1 MTVTRDFQ
9 EPARS
14 RPDLVI
20 GREEPFTAARAR
32 LARGGS
38 VLLHGP
44 AGIGKSTVL
53 RSLAAEYATAA
64 RTVLRCSA
72 TESESHLPFL
82 ALADLL
88 GLVVDEVYDK
98 LPAAQRTAL
107 ESALTGRGESTL
119 QRDGLALR
127 LAVLSALR
135 ALAAEGPVLVVAD
148 DLQWLDPASA
158 ELLGFAARRLGD
170 TPVRMLCA
178 ARTQDQ
184 EYDRHLRAAP
194 PDTLAVRLGPL
205 SRTQVAALLDHR
217 GYTGLPRS
225 TVREIHRTSGG
236 NPLFALE
243 LGRALAESPTPPRPG
258 EPLPVPTSLRA
269 LVLNRL
275 EMLSPEARRTLLV
288 ASAGARPTLALL
300 HAAGR
305 RDAEAET
312 ARAAELGLLATEP
325 EGPAVRFAHPLISA
339 ALYAEAP
346 AQERRAAHAALST
359 AASDPIERA
368 RHLALATTGTDPQVA
383 AALAEAAA
391 LARDRGAP
399 SVAAS
404 LGLLAARHTP
414 TDPDDNPPGPA
425 SGGVGAPAGVGLE
438 LEGSREGVEAPGAG
452 LEAPGA
458 GLTEPGTS
466 LAEPRAGL
474 TEPGTGLNEPQAGP
488 EESRAGL
495 VGHGPSL
502 EEPRAGLNEPQAGVA
517 EPRAGSER
525 PRAGLASPQPG
536 LGAHAG
542 PEEPRPGPEEPQAGP
557 AEPHAG
563 AAEPQPRHAEPRPG
577 LEERRTGRKE
587 PLTGPEEPQA
597 GPAEPRPG
605 LESPRPGPEAQAG
618 SVEPRGGRA
627 EPHAGP
633 DGARSGPEAPQPVP
647 NRQPPLSAESLRLQA
662 AEDAITAG
670 ELDLARDI
678 AREVLSRST
687 VPADRVR
694 SWITV
699 IETAGHA
706 MTEVDAVFPQALA
719 DAGDDPKLLALIHY
733 QLTWRAL
740 LVDGDFDRAREEAA
754 YSAELAARGG
764 DRYTELMA
772 LAFQAQIETLMGH
785 ADAPMTIKRALKEPQ
800 DPRVACHHNGAGYA
814 RFRWLVMSD
823 QLSEAR
829 ATVTGLL
836 REVRRRGSVESEVHF
851 LRGLAETELRTGHC
865 ARALDLARESLRM
878 ARDTG
883 IGEVASAVLTS
894 LAEASGGDVDR
905 ALALAREALE
915 HAEEDGDQMYVSR
928 ALAALGHAQ
937 LVAGDAPAAVT
948 SLRRVR
954 ELELGLGITDPARGR
969 WQGDLAEA
977 LVRIGETDEA
987 QDIVDV
993 TREHALRLGR
1003 ESVLAVLDRA
1013 EALVQAARGDH
1024 ERAVGRLT
1032 SVQDRLA
1039 KLGYGLE
1046 EARAAFALATLRAR
1060 RTGRAPVSD
1069 REGAASYDEAARLF
1083 RRCRAL
1089 PWLSQVEAAASAPP
1103 ADPEPAPA
1111 AALDALEAL
1120 ASMERQ
1126 VAALVMEGATNR
1138 EIAARLFISVKTV
1151 EATLTRVY
1159 RKLGIRSRVDI
1170 VRLAAGRSAR

>member
-1 MTVTRDFQ
+1 MTVPRDFR

-14 RPDLVI
+14 RSDLVI
-20 GREEPFTAARAR
+20 GRDEPFAAARDQ
-32 LARGGS
+32 LSRGGS

-53 RSLAAEYATAA
+53 RALAAEYGTAV

-88 GLVVDEVYDK
+88 GLVLDEVCEK

-127 LAVLSALR
+127 LAVHSALR

-178 ARTQDQ
+178 ARTEDE
-184 EYDRHLRAAP
+184 EYDRHLRASP
-194 PDTLAVRLGPL
+194 PDTLALRLGPL
-205 SRTQVAALLDHR
+205 SRTQVADLLDHR
-217 GYTGLPRS
+217 GYSGLPRT

-243 LGRALAESPTPPRPG
+243 LGRALAENPTPPRPG

-269 LVLNRL
+269 LVLSRL
-275 EMLSPEARRTLLV
+275 EMLSPDARHTLLV
-288 ASAGARPTLALL
+288 ASAGARPTLATLS
-300 HAAGR
+300 AAGR
-305 RDAEAET
+305 TDAEAET
-312 ARAAELGLLATEP
+312 AHAAALGLLATDSED
-325 EGPAVRFAHPLISA
+325 PAVRFAHPLISA
-339 ALYAEAP
+339 ALYAEAS
-346 AQERRAAHAALST
+346 AQERRAAHAALSK

-368 RHLALATTGTDPQVA
+368 RHLALATTGTDPEVA
-383 AALAEAAA
+383 ASLAEAAA

-404 LGLLAARHTP
+404 LGRLAARHTP
-414 TDPDDNPPGPA
+414 
-425 SGGVGAPAGVGLE
+425 
-438 LEGSREGVEAPGAG
+438 
-452 LEAPGA
+452 
-458 GLTEPGTS
+458 
-466 LAEPRAGL
+466 AEDG
-474 TEPGTGLNEPQAGP
+474 
-488 EESRAGL
+488 
-495 VGHGPSL
+495 
-502 EEPRAGLNEPQAGVA
+502 
-517 EPRAGSER
+517 
-525 PRAGLASPQPG
+525 
-536 LGAHAG
+536 
-542 PEEPRPGPEEPQAGP
+542 
-557 AEPHAG
+557 PHAV
-563 AAEPQPRHAEPRPG
+563 
-577 LEERRTGRKE
+577 L
-587 PLTGPEEPQA
+587 
-597 GPAEPRPG
+597 
-605 LESPRPGPEAQAG
+605 
-618 SVEPRGGRA
+618 
-627 EPHAGP
+627 
-633 DGARSGPEAPQPVP
+633 
-647 NRQPPLSAESLRLQA
+647 LQA

-678 AREVLSRST
+678 AREVLAGST
-687 VPADRVR
+687 VPAERVR
-694 SWITV
+694 AWIVV

-706 MTEVDAVFPQALA
+706 MSEVDAVFPQALA
-719 DAGDDPKLLALIHY
+719 DAGDDPKLLARIHY
-733 QLTWRAL
+733 QLGWRAL
-740 LVDGDFDRAREEAA
+740 LVDGDFDPAREETA
-754 YSAELAARGG
+754 YSAQLAARGG

-785 ADAPMTIKRALKEPQ
+785 PDAPETIKRALREPQ
-800 DPRVACHHNGAGYA
+800 DPRVAWHHNGAGYA
-814 RFRWLVMSD
+814 RFRWLMMSD
-823 QLSEAR
+823 QLAEAR

-865 ARALDLARESLRM
+865 ARALDLARESLRL

-894 LAEASGGDVDR
+894 FAEAAGGSLDR
-905 ALALAREALE
+905 ALTLAREALD
-915 HAEEDGDQMYVSR
+915 HAEQDGDQMYESR

-954 ELELGLGITDPARGR
+954 ELEQGLGITDPARGR
-969 WQGDLAEA
+969 WHGDLAEA
-977 LVRIGETDEA
+977 LVRIGALEEA
-987 QDIVDV
+987 QDVID
-993 TREHALRLGR
+993 TARARALRLGR

-1013 EALVQAARGDH
+1013 EALVRAAHG
-1024 ERAVGRLT
+1024 EREPALDRLT

-1046 EARAAFALATLRAR
+1046 EARAAFALAALRTHR
-1060 RTGRAPVSD
+1060 PGPT
-1069 REGAASYDEAARLF
+1069 SYDEAARLF

-1089 PWLSQVEAAASAPP
+1089 PWLGQVEAAATAPP
-1103 ADPEPAPA
+1103 VEPVRAEAPA
-1111 AALDALEAL
+1111 ATLDALDSL
-1120 ASMERQ
+1120 AAMERQ

-1170 VRLAAGRSAR
+1170 VRLAAGRPGN

>member
-1 MTVTRDFQ
+1 MTVRRDFK
-9 EPARS
+9 EPARC
-14 RPDLVI
+14 RPDQVI
-20 GREEPFTAARAR
+20 GREELFSTAREQ
-32 LARGGS
+32 LGRGGS

-53 RSLAAEYATAA
+53 RALAGEYGGAA
-64 RTVLRCSA
+64 RTVLRCSP

-88 GLVVDEVYDK
+88 GLVLDEVSER
-98 LPAAQRTAL
+98 LPTAQRIAL

-127 LAVLSALR
+127 LAVLSTLR
-135 ALAAEGPVLVVAD
+135 ALADTGPVLVVVD

-178 ARTQDQ
+178 VRTDGQ
-184 EYDRHLRAAP
+184 EYDRHLRASP

-205 SRTQVAALLDHR
+205 SRAQMSALLDHR

-225 TVREIHRTSGG
+225 TVRDIHRTSGG
-236 NPLFALE
+236 NALFALE
-243 LGRALAESPTPPRPG
+243 LGRALAENSIPPSPG

-275 EMLSPEARRTLLV
+275 EMLSEEARRTLLV
-288 ASAGARPTLALL
+288 ASAGARPTLTLL

-305 RDAEAET
+305 DNAEAET
-312 ARAAELGLLATEP
+312 AQAAELGLLATEP
-325 EGPAVRFAHPLISA
+325 EGPAVRFAHPMISA

-368 RHLALATTGTDPQVA
+368 RHLALATTGTDPEVA
-383 AALAEAAA
+383 ARLAEAAA

-399 SVAAS
+399 SVAAQLS
-404 LGLLAARHTP
+404 LLAARHTP
-414 TDPDDNPPGPA
+414 ADDPR
-425 SGGVGAPAGVGLE
+425 S
-438 LEGSREGVEAPGAG
+438 
-452 LEAPGA
+452 
-458 GLTEPGTS
+458 
-466 LAEPRAGL
+466 
-474 TEPGTGLNEPQAGP
+474 P
-488 EESRAGL
+488 E
-495 VGHGPSL
+495 V
-502 EEPRAGLNEPQAGVA
+502 
-517 EPRAGSER
+517 
-525 PRAGLASPQPG
+525 
-536 LGAHAG
+536 
-542 PEEPRPGPEEPQAGP
+542 
-557 AEPHAG
+557 
-563 AAEPQPRHAEPRPG
+563 
-577 LEERRTGRKE
+577 
-587 PLTGPEEPQA
+587 
-597 GPAEPRPG
+597 
-605 LESPRPGPEAQAG
+605 
-618 SVEPRGGRA
+618 
-627 EPHAGP
+627 
-633 DGARSGPEAPQPVP
+633 
-647 NRQPPLSAESLRLQA
+647 LRLEA

-678 AREVLSRST
+678 AREVLTRAT

-694 SWITV
+694 AWIAV

-706 MTEVDAVFPQALA
+706 MAEVDAIFPQALA
-719 DAGDDPKLLALIHY
+719 DAGDDPKLLALVHY

-740 LVDGDFDRAREEAA
+740 LVEGDFDEARGEAA
-754 YSAELAARGG
+754 YVAELAARAG
-764 DRYTELMA
+764 DRYTQLMA

-785 ADAPMTIKRALKEPQ
+785 ADAPATIRRALEEPQ
-800 DPRVACHHNGAGYA
+800 DPRVACHHNGAGYS
-814 RFRWLVMSD
+814 RFRWLIMSD
-823 QLSEAR
+823 QLPEAR
-829 ATVTGLL
+829 AAVTALL
-836 REVRRRGSVESEVHF
+836 REVRRHGWVESEVHF
-851 LRGLAETELRTGHC
+851 LRGVAETELHSGHC
-865 ARALDLARESLRM
+865 GRALDLARESLRL

-894 LAEASGGDVDR
+894 LAEAAGGEVDR
-905 ALALAREALE
+905 ALALAREAVE

-937 LVAGDAPAAVT
+937 LVAGDVEAAVR

-954 ELELGLGITDPARGR
+954 EVEQSLGITDPARGR
-969 WQGDLAEA
+969 WHGDLAEA
-977 LVRIGETDEA
+977 LVRSGEFAEA
-987 QDIVDV
+987 QDVIDV
-993 TREHALRLGR
+993 TREQALRLDR

-1013 EALVQAARGDH
+1013 EALIRAARGEQDAA
-1024 ERAVGRLT
+1024 RAQLT
-1032 SVQDRLA
+1032 SAQDRLG
-1039 KLGYGLE
+1039 KLGYSLE
-1046 EARAAFALATLRAR
+1046 EARAAFALAQLR
-1060 RTGRAPVSD
+1060 TSAP
-1069 REGAASYDEAARLF
+1069 GPTSYDEPARLF

-1089 PWLSQVEAAASAPP
+1089 PWLRQVEAAAAARPVEAAPTP
-1103 ADPEPAPA
+1103 ASTPDG
-1111 AALDALEAL
+1111 LDCLDGL

-1170 VRLAAGRSAR
+1170 VRLAAGRRTK

>member
-1 MTVTRDFQ
+1 MTVPRDFQ
-9 EPARS
+9 EPARC

-20 GREEPFTAARAR
+20 GREEPFTAARGQ

-53 RSLAAEYATAA
+53 RSLAAEYGAAA

-88 GLVVDEVYDK
+88 GLVLDEVYDK

-178 ARTQDQ
+178 ARTQEQ

-225 TVREIHRTSGG
+225 TVRDIHRTSGG

-243 LGRALAESPTPPRPG
+243 LGRALAENPTPPRPG

-269 LVLNRL
+269 LVLSRL
-275 EMLSPEARRTLLV
+275 EMLSPEARHTLLV
-288 ASAGARPTLALL
+288 ASAGARPTLSLL

-368 RHLALATTGTDPQVA
+368 RHLALATTGTDPEVA
-383 AALAEAAA
+383 ASLAEAAA

-404 LGLLAARHTP
+404 LGVLAARHTP
-414 TDPDDNPPGPA
+414 G
-425 SGGVGAPAGVGLE
+425 
-438 LEGSREGVEAPGAG
+438 EG
-452 LEAPGA
+452 
-458 GLTEPGTS
+458 
-466 LAEPRAGL
+466 
-474 TEPGTGLNEPQAGP
+474 
-488 EESRAGL
+488 
-495 VGHGPSL
+495 GPS
-502 EEPRAGLNEPQAGVA
+502 
-517 EPRAGSER
+517 
-525 PRAGLASPQPG
+525 
-536 LGAHAG
+536 
-542 PEEPRPGPEEPQAGP
+542 PEC
-557 AEPHAG
+557 
-563 AAEPQPRHAEPRPG
+563 
-577 LEERRTGRKE
+577 
-587 PLTGPEEPQA
+587 
-597 GPAEPRPG
+597 
-605 LESPRPGPEAQAG
+605 
-618 SVEPRGGRA
+618 
-627 EPHAGP
+627 
-633 DGARSGPEAPQPVP
+633 
-647 NRQPPLSAESLRLQA
+647 LRLQA

-694 SWITV
+694 AWITV

-706 MTEVDAVFPQALA
+706 MAEVDAVFPQALA

-772 LAFQAQIETLMGH
+772 LACQAQIETLMGH

-823 QLSEAR
+823 QLPEAR
-829 ATVTGLL
+829 ATVTALL

-865 ARALDLARESLRM
+865 ARALDLARESLRL

-915 HAEEDGDQMYVSR
+915 HAEENGDQMYVSR
-928 ALAALGHAQ
+928 ALAALGYAQ
-937 LVAGDAPAAVT
+937 LVAGDAPAAVA

-969 WQGDLAEA
+969 WHGDLVEA

-1013 EALVQAARGDH
+1013 EALVRAARGDR
-1024 ERAVGRLT
+1024 ERAADRLT

-1046 EARAAFALATLRAR
+1046 EARAAFAAATLRTR
-1060 RTGRAPVSD
+1060 RPGTT
-1069 REGAASYDEAARLF
+1069 SYDEAARLF

-1089 PWLSQVEAAASAPP
+1089 PWLSQVEAAAAAPP
-1103 ADPEPAPA
+1103 ADPEPTPA
-1111 AALDALEAL
+1111 AALDALDSL

-1170 VRLAAGRSAR
+1170 VRLAAGRPK

>member
-1 MTVTRDFQ
+1 MTVRRDFK
-9 EPARS
+9 EPARC
-14 RPDLVI
+14 RPDQVI
-20 GREEPFTAARAR
+20 GREELFTAAREQ
-32 LARGGS
+32 LGRGGS

-53 RSLAAEYATAA
+53 RALAGEYGGAA
-64 RTVLRCSA
+64 RTVLRCSP

-88 GLVVDEVYDK
+88 GLVLDEVSDR
-98 LPAAQRTAL
+98 LPAAQLTAL

-135 ALAAEGPVLVVAD
+135 ALADSGPVLVVAD

-178 ARTQDQ
+178 VRTEGE
-184 EYDRHLRAAP
+184 EYDRHLRASP

-205 SRTQVAALLDHR
+205 SRAQMSALLDHR

-225 TVREIHRTSGG
+225 TVRDIHRTSGG
-236 NPLFALE
+236 NALFALE
-243 LGRALAESPTPPRPG
+243 LGRALAENATPPRPG

-275 EMLSPEARRTLLV
+275 EMLSEEARRTLLV

-305 RDAEAET
+305 DNAEAET
-312 ARAAELGLLATEP
+312 AQAAELGLLATEP
-325 EGPAVRFAHPLISA
+325 EGPAVRFAHPMISA

-368 RHLALATTGTDPQVA
+368 RHLALATTGTDPEVA
-383 AALAEAAA
+383 ARLAGAAT

-399 SVAAS
+399 SVAAQLS
-404 LGLLAARHTP
+404 LLAARHTP
-414 TDPDDNPPGPA
+414 AVGTPSPD
-425 SGGVGAPAGVGLE
+425 V
-438 LEGSREGVEAPGAG
+438 
-452 LEAPGA
+452 
-458 GLTEPGTS
+458 
-466 LAEPRAGL
+466 
-474 TEPGTGLNEPQAGP
+474 
-488 EESRAGL
+488 
-495 VGHGPSL
+495 
-502 EEPRAGLNEPQAGVA
+502 
-517 EPRAGSER
+517 
-525 PRAGLASPQPG
+525 
-536 LGAHAG
+536 
-542 PEEPRPGPEEPQAGP
+542 
-557 AEPHAG
+557 
-563 AAEPQPRHAEPRPG
+563 
-577 LEERRTGRKE
+577 
-587 PLTGPEEPQA
+587 
-597 GPAEPRPG
+597 
-605 LESPRPGPEAQAG
+605 
-618 SVEPRGGRA
+618 
-627 EPHAGP
+627 
-633 DGARSGPEAPQPVP
+633 
-647 NRQPPLSAESLRLQA
+647 LRLAA

-678 AREVLSRST
+678 AREVLART
-687 VPADRVR
+687 AVPAERVR
-694 SWITV
+694 AWIAV

-706 MTEVDAVFPQALA
+706 MTEVDSIFPQALA
-719 DAGDDPKLLALIHY
+719 DAGDDPELLALVHY

-740 LVDGDFDRAREEAA
+740 LVEGDFDEARREAGYA
-754 YSAELAARGG
+754 AELAARAG

-785 ADAPMTIKRALKEPQ
+785 PDAPATIRRALEEPQ
-800 DPRVACHHNGAGYA
+800 DPRVACHHNGAGYS
-814 RFRWLVMSD
+814 RFRWLIMSD
-823 QLSEAR
+823 QLPEAR
-829 ATVTGLL
+829 AAVTALL
-836 REVRRRGSVESEVHF
+836 REVRRHGWVESEVHF
-851 LRGLAETELRTGHC
+851 LRGVAETELHSGHC
-865 ARALDLARESLRM
+865 GRALDLARESLRL

-894 LAEASGGDVDR
+894 LAEAAGGEVDR
-905 ALALAREALE
+905 ALALAREAVE
-915 HAEEDGDQMYVSR
+915 HAEEVGDQMYVSR

-937 LVAGDAPAAVT
+937 LVAGDTEAAVR

-954 ELELGLGITDPARGR
+954 EVEQSLGITDPARGR
-969 WQGDLAEA
+969 WHGDLAEA
-977 LVRIGETDEA
+977 LVRCGELTEA
-987 QDIVDV
+987 QDVIDV
-993 TREHALRLGR
+993 TRELAQRLDR

-1013 EALVQAARGDH
+1013 EALVRAAHGEQD
-1024 ERAVGRLT
+1024 AALAQLT
-1032 SVQDRLA
+1032 SAQDRLA

-1046 EARAAFALATLRAR
+1046 EARAAFALARLR
-1060 RTGRAPVSD
+1060 TSGSGP
-1069 REGAASYDEAARLF
+1069 ASYDEAARLF

-1089 PWLSQVEAAASAPP
+1089 PWLRRVEAATAARP
-1103 ADPEPAPA
+1103 AEAAPAPA
-1111 AALDALEAL
+1111 ATPDGLDGLDGL

-1170 VRLAAGRSAR
+1170 VRLAAGRRTT

>member
-1 MTVTRDFQ
+1 MTVRRDFK
-9 EPARS
+9 EPARC

-20 GREEPFTAARAR
+20 GRDEVFGQAREQ
-32 LARGGS
+32 LTRGGS

-53 RSLAAEYATAA
+53 RALAAENGGAA

-88 GLVVDEVYDK
+88 GLVLDEVSGK
-98 LPAAQRTAL
+98 LPAAQLTAL

-135 ALAAEGPVLVVAD
+135 ALAAEGPVLIVAD
-148 DLQWLDPASA
+148 DVQWLDSASA
-158 ELLGFAARRLGD
+158 ELLGFAARRLGE

-178 ARTQDQ
+178 VRTEGQ
-184 EYDRHLRAAP
+184 EYDRHLRASP
-194 PDTLAVRLGPL
+194 PDTLALRVNPL
-205 SRTQVAALLDHR
+205 TRTQVSELLGHR

-225 TVREIHRTSGG
+225 TVRDIHRTSGG

-243 LGRALAESPTPPRPG
+243 LGRALSENPTPPRPG
-258 EPLPVPTSLRA
+258 EPLPVPTSLRT

-275 EMLSPEARRTLLV
+275 EMLSDEARRTLLV
-288 ASAGARPTLALL
+288 ASAGARPTPALL
-300 HAAGR
+300 RAAGR
-305 RDAEAET
+305 ENAEAET
-312 ARAAELGLLATEP
+312 AQAAALGLLATEP

-346 AQERRAAHAALST
+346 AHERRAAHAALSE

-368 RHLALATTGTDPQVA
+368 RHLALATTGTDPRTA
-383 AALAEAAA
+383 NSLAEAAA

-414 TDPDDNPPGPA
+414 ADGTPDPD
-425 SGGVGAPAGVGLE
+425 
-438 LEGSREGVEAPGAG
+438 
-452 LEAPGA
+452 
-458 GLTEPGTS
+458 
-466 LAEPRAGL
+466 
-474 TEPGTGLNEPQAGP
+474 
-488 EESRAGL
+488 
-495 VGHGPSL
+495 
-502 EEPRAGLNEPQAGVA
+502 
-517 EPRAGSER
+517 
-525 PRAGLASPQPG
+525 
-536 LGAHAG
+536 
-542 PEEPRPGPEEPQAGP
+542 
-557 AEPHAG
+557 
-563 AAEPQPRHAEPRPG
+563 
-577 LEERRTGRKE
+577 
-587 PLTGPEEPQA
+587 
-597 GPAEPRPG
+597 
-605 LESPRPGPEAQAG
+605 
-618 SVEPRGGRA
+618 
-627 EPHAGP
+627 
-633 DGARSGPEAPQPVP
+633 AR
-647 NRQPPLSAESLRLQA
+647 RLQA

-678 AREVLSRST
+678 ARDVLTRAT

-694 SWITV
+694 AWIIV
-699 IETAGHA
+699 IDTAGHA
-706 MTEVDAVFPQALA
+706 MTEVDSVFPQALA
-719 DAGDDPKLLALIHY
+719 DAGEDPKLLALIHY

-740 LVDGDFDRAREEAA
+740 LVDGDFDQAREEAA
-754 YSAELAARGG
+754 HSAALAARAD
-764 DRYTELMA
+764 DRYNELMA

-785 ADAPMTIKRALKEPQ
+785 PDAPATIKRALKEPQ
-800 DPRVACHHNGAGYA
+800 DPRVACHHNGAGYS
-814 RFRWLVMSD
+814 RFRWLIMSD

-836 REVRRRGSVESEVHF
+836 REVQRRGSVESEVHF
-851 LRGLAETELRTGHC
+851 LRGVAETELRSGHC
-865 ARALDLARESLRM
+865 GRALDLARESLM
-878 ARDTG
+878 LARDTG

-894 LAEASGGDVDR
+894 LCEASGGDVER
-905 ALALAREALE
+905 ALELAREAVE
-915 HAEEDGDQMYVSR
+915 HAERDGDQMYVSR
-928 ALAALGHAQ
+928 GLAALGYAQ
-937 LVAGDAPAAVT
+937 LVAGDAEGTVR

-954 ELELGLGITDPARGR
+954 ELEDGLGITDPARGR

-977 LVRIGETDEA
+977 LVRIGELREA
-987 QDIVDV
+987 QDVVDV
-993 TREHALRLGR
+993 TREQALRLGR
-1003 ESVLAVLDRA
+1003 ESVLAVVDRA
-1013 EALVQAARGDH
+1013 EALVRAARGEH
-1024 ERAVGRLT
+1024 EAALARLT

-1046 EARAAFALATLRAR
+1046 EARTAFAVVQLRTR
-1060 RTGRAPVSD
+1060 LPRPT
-1069 REGAASYDEAARLF
+1069 SYDEAARLF

-1089 PWLSQVEAAASAPP
+1089 PWLRQVDAATAQPVVAP
-1103 ADPEPAPA
+1103 EQPAPVPTA
-1111 AALDALEAL
+1111 DALEGL

-1170 VRLAAGRSAR
+1170 VRLAAGRRTE

>member
-1 MTVTRDFQ
+1 MTVRRDFK
-9 EPARS
+9 EPARC

-20 GREEPFTAARAR
+20 GREELFSAAREQ
-32 LARGGS
+32 LGRGGS

-53 RSLAAEYATAA
+53 RALATEYGHAA
-64 RTVLRCSA
+64 RTVLRCSP

-88 GLVVDEVYDK
+88 GLVLDEVSDR

-135 ALAAEGPVLVVAD
+135 ALADTGPVLVVVD

-178 ARTQDQ
+178 VRTEDQ

-205 SRTQVAALLDHR
+205 SRAQMSALLDHR
-217 GYTGLPRS
+217 GFTGLPRS
-225 TVREIHRTSGG
+225 TVRDIHRTSGG
-236 NPLFALE
+236 NALFALE
-243 LGRALAESPTPPRPG
+243 LGRALAENPTPPSPG

-269 LVLNRL
+269 LVLKRL
-275 EMLSPEARRTLLV
+275 EMLSEEARRTLLV

-305 RDAEAET
+305 DNAEAET
-312 ARAAELGLLATEP
+312 AQAAGLGLLATEP
-325 EGPAVRFAHPLISA
+325 EGPAVRFAHPMISA

-368 RHLALATTGTDPQVA
+368 RHLALATSGTHPEVA
-383 AALAEAAA
+383 ARLAEAAA

-399 SVAAS
+399 SVAAQLS
-404 LGLLAARHTP
+404 LLAARHTP
-414 TDPDDNPPGPA
+414 ADGPP
-425 SGGVGAPAGVGLE
+425 S
-438 LEGSREGVEAPGAG
+438 
-452 LEAPGA
+452 
-458 GLTEPGTS
+458 
-466 LAEPRAGL
+466 
-474 TEPGTGLNEPQAGP
+474 P
-488 EESRAGL
+488 E
-495 VGHGPSL
+495 V
-502 EEPRAGLNEPQAGVA
+502 
-517 EPRAGSER
+517 
-525 PRAGLASPQPG
+525 
-536 LGAHAG
+536 
-542 PEEPRPGPEEPQAGP
+542 
-557 AEPHAG
+557 
-563 AAEPQPRHAEPRPG
+563 
-577 LEERRTGRKE
+577 
-587 PLTGPEEPQA
+587 
-597 GPAEPRPG
+597 
-605 LESPRPGPEAQAG
+605 
-618 SVEPRGGRA
+618 
-627 EPHAGP
+627 
-633 DGARSGPEAPQPVP
+633 
-647 NRQPPLSAESLRLQA
+647 LRLDA

-678 AREVLSRST
+678 AREVLTRAT

-694 SWITV
+694 AWIIV
-699 IETAGHA
+699 IDTAGHA
-706 MTEVDAVFPQALA
+706 MTEVDAIFPQALA
-719 DAGDDPKLLALIHY
+719 DAGDDPKLLALVHY
-733 QLTWRAL
+733 QLTWRAV
-740 LVDGDFDRAREEAA
+740 LVKGDFDEAREEAA
-754 YSAELAARGG
+754 YAAALAARAG

-785 ADAPMTIKRALKEPQ
+785 PDAPATIRRALQEPQ
-800 DPRVACHHNGAGYA
+800 DPRVACHHNGAGYS
-814 RFRWLVMSD
+814 RFRWLIMSD
-823 QLSEAR
+823 QLPEAR
-829 ATVTGLL
+829 AAVTALL
-836 REVRRRGSVESEVHF
+836 REVRRHGWVESEVHF
-851 LRGLAETELRTGHC
+851 LRGVAETELHSGHC
-865 ARALDLARESLRM
+865 GRALDLARESLRL

-894 LAEASGGDVDR
+894 LAEAAGGELDR

-915 HAEEDGDQMYVSR
+915 HAERDGDQMYCSR

-937 LVAGDAPAAVT
+937 LVAGDVSAAVR

-954 ELELGLGITDPARGR
+954 EVEQSLGITDPARGR
-969 WQGDLAEA
+969 WHGDLAEA
-977 LVRIGETDEA
+977 LVRSGEFAEA
-987 QDIVDV
+987 QDVIDV
-993 TREHALRLGR
+993 TREQARRLNR

-1013 EALVQAARGDH
+1013 EALVRAARGEQDA
-1024 ERAVGRLT
+1024 AVAQMT
-1032 SVQDRLA
+1032 SAQDRLGT
-1039 KLGYGLE
+1039 LGYGLE
-1046 EARAAFALATLRAR
+1046 EARAAFALAQL
-1060 RTGRAPVSD
+1060 RTGAP
-1069 REGAASYDEAARLF
+1069 GPTAYDEAARLF

-1089 PWLSQVEAAASAPP
+1089 PWLRQVEAASEARRAQAVPTPASAP
-1103 ADPEPAPA
+1103 DG
-1111 AALDALEAL
+1111 LDGLDGL

-1138 EIAARLFISVKTV
+1138 EIATRLFISVKTV

-1170 VRLAAGRSAR
+1170 VRLAAGRRTT

>member
-1 MTVTRDFQ
+1 MTVRRDFQ
-9 EPARS
+9 EPARC

-20 GREEPFTAARAR
+20 GREELCTAAHEQ
-32 LARGGS
+32 LTRGGS

-53 RSLAAEYATAA
+53 RALEAEYAGAA
-64 RTVLRCSA
+64 HTVLRCSA

-88 GLVVDEVYDK
+88 GLVLDRVSAR
-98 LPAAQRTAL
+98 LPSAQLTAL

-135 ALAAEGPVLVVAD
+135 ALAAEGTVLVVAD

-170 TPVRMLCA
+170 TPVQLLCA
-178 ARTQDQ
+178 VRTEGQ
-184 EYDRHLRAAP
+184 EYDRHLRASP

-205 SRTQVAALLDHR
+205 TRPQVSALLDHR

-269 LVLNRL
+269 LVLSRL
-275 EMLSPEARRTLLV
+275 DMLSVEARRTLLV
-288 ASAGARPTLALL
+288 ASAGARPTPALL

-305 RDAEAET
+305 ENAEAEC
-312 ARAAELGLLATEP
+312 AQAAELGLLATEP

-346 AQERRAAHAALST
+346 AHERRAAHAALST

-368 RHLALATTGTDPQVA
+368 RHLALATTGADPEA
-383 AALAEAAA
+383 AARLAEAAA

-399 SVAAS
+399 SVAAQ

-414 TDPDDNPPGPA
+414 
-425 SGGVGAPAGVGLE
+425 
-438 LEGSREGVEAPGAG
+438 
-452 LEAPGA
+452 
-458 GLTEPGTS
+458 
-466 LAEPRAGL
+466 
-474 TEPGTGLNEPQAGP
+474 
-488 EESRAGL
+488 
-495 VGHGPSL
+495 
-502 EEPRAGLNEPQAGVA
+502 
-517 EPRAGSER
+517 
-525 PRAGLASPQPG
+525 
-536 LGAHAG
+536 
-542 PEEPRPGPEEPQAGP
+542 
-557 AEPHAG
+557 
-563 AAEPQPRHAEPRPG
+563 
-577 LEERRTGRKE
+577 
-587 PLTGPEEPQA
+587 
-597 GPAEPRPG
+597 
-605 LESPRPGPEAQAG
+605 AG
-618 SVEPRGGRA
+618 SVP
-627 EPHAGP
+627 GP
-633 DGARSGPEAPQPVP
+633 DER
-647 NRQPPLSAESLRLQA
+647 RLQA

-670 ELDLARDI
+670 EVDLARDI
-678 AREVLSRST
+678 AREVLTRAT

-694 SWITV
+694 AWIIV
-699 IETAGHA
+699 IDTAGHT

-719 DAGDDPKLLALIHY
+719 DAGDDPRLLALVHY
-733 QLTWRAL
+733 QVAWRAL
-740 LVDGDFDRAREEAA
+740 IVEGDFTEAREAA
-754 YSAELAARGG
+754 AHSAQLAERGG
-764 DRYTELMA
+764 DRRTELLA

-785 ADAPMTIKRALKEPQ
+785 PAAPVTIKRAMKEPQ
-800 DPRVACHHNGAGYA
+800 DPRVACHHNGAGSA
-814 RFRWLVMSD
+814 RFRWLVMGD
-823 QLSEAR
+823 QLGEAR
-829 ATVTGLL
+829 VTVTALL

-851 LRGLAETELRTGHC
+851 LRGLAETELRAGYC
-865 ARALDLARESLRM
+865 GRALELARESLAL
-878 ARDTG
+878 ARDSG
-883 IGEVASAVLTS
+883 IGETASAMLTS

-905 ALALAREALE
+905 ALALAREAVE
-915 HAEEDGDQMYVSR
+915 HAEQDGDQMYLSR
-928 ALAALGHAQ
+928 ALGALGYAQ
-937 LVAGDAPAAVT
+937 LVAGDPAGAVR

-954 ELELGLGITDPARGR
+954 ELEQGLGITDPARGR
-969 WQGDLAEA
+969 WHGDLAEA
-977 LVRIGETDEA
+977 LVRIGAPGEA
-987 QDIVDV
+987 QDVIDV

-1013 EALVQAARGDH
+1013 EALVRAAHG
-1024 ERAVGRLT
+1024 ELEGALSQLT
-1032 SVQDRLA
+1032 SAQDRLA

-1046 EARAAFALATLRAR
+1046 EARAAFALAQLRNPRPGPTA
-1060 RTGRAPVSD
+1060 
-1069 REGAASYDEAARLF
+1069 YDEAARLF

-1089 PWLSQVEAAASAPP
+1089 PWLRQVDAAVTAPEP
-1103 ADPEPAPA
+1103 DPEPVVPAP
-1111 AALDALEAL
+1111 AALDALEGL

-1170 VRLAAGRSAR
+1170 VRLAAGRRAK